1 MLRVSPKRI
10 LKDVFLFL
18 MGTQPEPRP
27 EPPDYSEKQ
36 VIVWDDYYEETSLF
50 QDAGSIIIK

>member
-50 QDAGSIIIK
+50 SRHGKHYH